1 MPEVECQTE
10 MTLKTIEG
18 MERHCAILQ
27 ILIKNNWTGKPEIE
41 DSIALPFGCR
51 LTKDDTER
59 FLFRSF
65 YALEGMELSVSDFKA
80 IKHEFESGDESSKH
94 PHWQES
100 LRSCALRH
108 YGLPIL
114 IISVQDVDRHT
125 EIEFCPLQLHLHQR
139 SLSDLRVADIRQA
152 FWEKQQGK
160 TYHYH
165 GFDYTVLDEGNF
177 HLSWAGVSAEEL
189 EMCAAHRQLF
199 GGRYGLKRLTRLLE
213 RNPGEEL
220 DDREELDAERLT
232 TTPLVCR
239 FPPSD
244 DGISSYHS
252 DDSNDSLQLAQRCI
266 RKIYQVT
273 LRERQQRA

>member
-18 MERHCAILQ
+18 MERHCAIHQ

-65 YALEGMELSVSDFKA
+65 HALEGMELSVSDFKA

-108 YGLPIL
+108 YGITVFRSWSLAFKMWIATL
-114 IISVQDVDRHT
+114 KLDSVRCSFIFISEASLTWGLQTFGKHFGRSSKEKHT
-125 EIEFCPLQLHLHQR
+125 ITMVSITPFWTKEIFTSAGQVLVQR
-139 SLSDLRVADIRQA
+139 SLRCVPLIDNYLVGD
-152 FWEKQQGK
+152 
-160 TYHYH
+160 
-165 GFDYTVLDEGNF
+165 TVWN
-177 HLSWAGVSAEEL
+177 A
-189 EMCAAHRQLF
+189 
-199 GGRYGLKRLTRLLE
+199 
-213 RNPGEEL
+213 
-220 DDREELDAERLT
+220 
-232 TTPLVCR
+232 
-239 FPPSD
+239 
-244 DGISSYHS
+244 
-252 DDSNDSLQLAQRCI
+252 
-266 RKIYQVT
+266 
-273 LRERQQRA
+273 